1 MKKLMMTLI
10 AAVLMSSAAF
20 AQDEKKECKCPEK
33 KPDKTEMVK
42 HRTDG
47 MVKKFGLDE
56 NQAAQLLELNTKY
69 ADKMKPRGHHK
80 HRPGA
85 GRPPKDDKKIDKKT
99 DANTG
104 ATAQQEADRKQHD
117 ADRKQHEADRKAY
130 EEELQKIMTADQYA
144 AYQAD
149 MKKNGDRGPRG
160 PRGPRPEKKD
170 KE

>member
-1 MKKLMMTLI
+1 MMTLI

-85 GRPPKDDKKIDKKT
+85 GRPPKDDKKIDNKT

-117 ADRKQHEADRKAY
+117 ADRKAY

-149 MKKNGDRGPRG
+149 MKKHGDRGPRG